1 MRAKRFEDIEDLTRN
16 LNRLAEEGKIE
27 GFCVRDE
34 GGRPCVLRHLK
45 GALFPERYVMSA
57 APLVAR
63 WSTSQLP
70 LVAFL
75 LPCETAALVELAK
88 LKQAMLD
95 NLTVVSLVCEGVA
108 GRDGQER
115 VACRVCRRRI
125 AQSTDMHIAFVEGV
139 VVAAATEKG
148 EALLDAI
155 NGQEM
160 EWQPPAADTQAYE
173 AFIAEKRG
181 RMQGWEGLR
190 SLFADCILCHNCMR
204 VCPVCACA
212 HCYFESRKAQG
223 SGAVWEAR
231 IKSDAAEFARE
242 VLWFHLG
249 RAFHMSYLCVG
260 CGLCGDACPAGV
272 DVFGFFAVAS
282 DAARKRLAYEP
293 GRNLNEPLPLTVF
306 EQNELDD
313 VG

>member
-1 MRAKRFEDIEDLTRN
+1 MRAKKFEDIDDLVLG
-16 LNRLAEEGKIE
+16 LNELAEEGKFE

-34 GGRPCVLRHLK
+34 SGRPVVLRRLE
-45 GALFPERYVMSA
+45 GTIFPKRYVMSA

-63 WSTSQLP
+63 WSTSRLP

-75 LPCETAALVELAK
+75 LPCETAALVELVK

-95 NLTVVSLVCEGVA
+95 NLTVASLVCEGLA

-115 VACRVCRRRI
+115 VACKVCRRRV
-125 AQSTDMHIAFVEGV
+125 AQSTDIHIAFGDGV

-148 EALLDAI
+148 EELLDALG
-155 NGQEM
+155 GQDL
-160 EWQPPAADTQAYE
+160 EWEPPTAGTQAYE
-173 AFIAEKRG
+173 AFIAEKRSK
-181 RMQGWEGLR
+181 MQGWEGLR
-190 SLFADCILCHNCMR
+190 SLFAECILCHNCMR

-212 HCYFESRKAQG
+212 HCYFESQKAQG

-249 RAFHMSYLCVG
+249 RAFHMSFMCVG
-260 CGLCGDACPAGV
+260 CGLCGDACPAEV

-282 DAARKRLAYEP
+282 GAARKRFAYEA
-293 GRNLNEPLPLTVF
+293 GRDVDEPLPLSVF
-306 EQNELDD
+306 ERDELDD